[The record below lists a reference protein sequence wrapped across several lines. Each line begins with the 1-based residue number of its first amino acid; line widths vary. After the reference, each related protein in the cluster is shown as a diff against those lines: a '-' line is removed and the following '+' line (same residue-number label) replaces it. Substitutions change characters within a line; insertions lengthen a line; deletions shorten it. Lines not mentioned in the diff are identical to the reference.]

1 MSKPVVVS
9 WSGAESSWSLRSL
22 NRAALYGRRKRLA
35 LDAAGNPCSRASLL
49 DDGSLLLRSGM
60 TGQGYFLADGHMFKV
75 GELTGLAEDGSPLPV
90 APGTLGVAQELTGPV
105 DPSMLLDLR
114 VSAVYVLAPE
124 TVDAQLQQR
133 LDDGQMF
140 SFGFNFRDDYHEE
153 TAILLANKDGVFAL
167 VGNPV
172 SRQWSSLEISTSLP
186 VSDDESDD
194 DLDFEMF

>member
-9 WSGAESSWSLRSL
+9 WSGTESSWSLRSL

-35 LDAAGNPCSRASLL
+35 LDADGNPCTRASLL

-60 TGQGYFLADGHMFKV
+60 SGQGYFLPGGHMFKI

-105 DPSMLLDLR
+105 DPSVLLDLR
-114 VSAVYVLAPE
+114 VSAVYLLAPE
-124 TVDAQLQQR
+124 TVDPELQQR
-133 LDDGQMF
+133 LDDGLIF
-140 SFGFNFRDDYHEE
+140 SFGFNFRDDYNEE
-153 TAILLANKDGVFAL
+153 TAVLLANKDGVFAL

-172 SRQWSSLEISTSLP
+172 PRQWSSLETSTPLP
-186 VSDDESDD
+186 VSDEESDG